1 MTALLL
7 HACMMPACD
16 ISNEPATRQ
25 AARIKLVVNFLDG
38 DAGALKRFPGGSEP
52 DS

>member
-1 MTALLL
+1 MK
-7 HACMMPACD
+7 
-16 ISNEPATRQ
+16 
-25 AARIKLVVNFLDG
+25 AAKAYFLDG

>member
-1 MTALLL
+1 ML
-7 HACMMPACD
+7 ACWCADKFERMK
-16 ISNEPATRQ
+16 
-25 AARIKLVVNFLDG
+25 AAKAYFLDG